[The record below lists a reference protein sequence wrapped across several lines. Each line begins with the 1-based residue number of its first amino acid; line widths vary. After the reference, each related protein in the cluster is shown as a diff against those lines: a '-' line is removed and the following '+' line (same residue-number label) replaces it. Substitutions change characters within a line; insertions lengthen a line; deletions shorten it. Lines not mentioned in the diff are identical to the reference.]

1 MLEQGQQVSPAEL
14 QGLMLGRCCAGAS
27 FDTGDCIRDAGILF
41 DGEIPSSLHQSL
53 DGLQEMLKTELTA
66 EDSLAVTLLLPT
78 DETALKERLAA
89 LAQWCQGFLSGFG
102 NQIGNSKLSDEVREI
117 LQDYV
122 AISQLDLHAENEPDD
137 ESSEASYM
145 ELTEYLRITPVLL
158 FAEFGT
164 RPQKQEKPEQPA
176 VH

>member
-27 FDTGDCIRDAGILF
+27 FSADDCLTDTSILF
-41 DGEIPSSLHQSL
+41 DGEIPSALQQAL
-53 DGLQEMLKTELTA
+53 IGLQDMLKTELTA
-66 EDSLAVTLLLPT
+66 DDGLAVTLLLPS
-78 DETALKERLAA
+78 DESSLNERLSA

-102 NQIGNSKLSDEVREI
+102 NQIGAAKLSKETQEI
-117 LQDYV
+117 LEDYV
-122 AISQLDLHAENEPDD
+122 AISQLDRDADNEPDD

-145 ELTEYLRITPVLL
+145 ELTEYLRVTPILL
-158 FAEFGT
+158 FAEYGVKA
-164 RPQKQEKPEQPA
+164 PVQDASEQPA